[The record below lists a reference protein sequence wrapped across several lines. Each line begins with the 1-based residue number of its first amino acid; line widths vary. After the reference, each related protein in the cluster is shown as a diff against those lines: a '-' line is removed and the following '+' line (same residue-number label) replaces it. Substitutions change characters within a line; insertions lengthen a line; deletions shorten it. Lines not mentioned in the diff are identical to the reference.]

1 MPFDGATIE
10 ESADSTSMSDEGGG
24 AGRVAIVLGGGGARA
39 AYQVGLLRCLAEL
52 APDYRFPVITGVSA
66 GAINAAFLASHPG
79 GIAEATEE
87 LCGLW
92 RALRVNRV
100 FATGLTSLVGNAAR
114 WAMRLVSG
122 GAAIAPEIRGLVDT
136 TPLGRLLAQG
146 LRTVDGELTGIARN
160 LEAGR
165 LDAVALTTL
174 NYATG
179 QTTTWVQGC
188 DIETWERP
196 DRCSRKTV
204 LAVDHVMAS
213 AALPLLFPAV
223 RLDDAWHGDGGIRLA
238 APLAPAVHLGASR
251 IIAVSTRH
259 RRKAA
264 EAELREASYP
274 PPAQILGKLFNAIF
288 LDMID
293 QDAQR
298 LQTINRLICELP
310 AEKRDGMREIGIVV
324 IRPSVDLGK
333 LARDHEPELPGG
345 FRFLTRG
352 LGTRE
357 TSSPDFLSLLMFQPD
372 YVARLIEIGE
382 ADARRHIDELWR
394 LVLG

>member
-1 MPFDGATIE
+1 MSGAE
-10 ESADSTSMSDEGGG
+10 PPGGK
-24 AGRVAIVLGGGGARA
+24 VAIVLTGGGARA
-39 AYQVGLLRCLAEL
+39 AYQVGLLRCVAEL
-52 APDYRFPVITGVSA
+52 APDYRFPIVTGVSA
-66 GAINAAFLASHPG
+66 GALNAAFLAGHPG
-79 GIAEATEE
+79 GIAEASEE
-87 LCGLW
+87 LCRLW
-92 RALRVNRV
+92 STLRFDHVFRTGVLALMRNV
-100 FATGLTSLVGNAAR
+100 AL

-122 GAAIAPEIRGLVDT
+122 GGRIAPEVRGLVDT
-136 TPLGRLLAQG
+136 TPLSQLLERE
-146 LRTVDGELTGIARN
+146 LRTDHGQIRGIASN
-160 LEAGR
+160 LEAGL

-188 DIETWERP
+188 DIQTWERP
-196 DRCSRKTV
+196 DRCSAKVQLTC
-204 LAVDHVMAS
+204 DHVMAS

-223 RLDDAWHGDGGIRLA
+223 RLDDAWHGDGGVRLA
-238 APLAPAVHLGASR
+238 APLAPAVHLGATR
-251 IIAVSTRH
+251 IIAVSTRYK
-259 RRKAA
+259 RGAW

-288 LDMID
+288 LDVID

-298 LQTINRLICELP
+298 LERINSLIHELP
-310 AEKRDGMREIGIVV
+310 AEKRGGMREIGILVV
-324 IRPSVDLGK
+324 RPSVDLGK
-333 LARDHEPELPGG
+333 LAREYEPDLPRV

-372 YVARLIEIGE
+372 YVERLIEIGE
-382 ADARRHIDELWR
+382 ADAREHLDELGR